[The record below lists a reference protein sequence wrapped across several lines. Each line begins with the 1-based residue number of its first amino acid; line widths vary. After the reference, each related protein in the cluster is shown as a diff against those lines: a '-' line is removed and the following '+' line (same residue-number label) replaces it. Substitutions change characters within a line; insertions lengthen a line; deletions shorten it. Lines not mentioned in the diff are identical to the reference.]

1 MEPIAPAL
9 KNIQQNATKWK
20 VKIPDILFGFIL
32 HFSPIILKEKIT
44 HWFTKQSFV
53 VQAILVS
60 LVITSVLI
68 LNTQRTVPF
77 IYFQF

>member
-1 MEPIAPAL
+1 MEVQDKTPYVLPA
-9 KNIQQNATKWK
+9 
-20 VKIPDILFGFIL
+20 ILFGFIL
-32 HFSPIILKEKIT
+32 HFFPIILKEKIT
-44 HWFTKQSFV
+44 HWFSKQSFI